1 MKFKYYF
8 RKSSLKKDINSANI
22 LLDQIEIYKPKN
34 FIEVGVFQG
43 VTSRNVCEKLYEIN
57 KENFLFHGI
66 DIFEDTNINIDNKEM
81 TIKHNKISNP
91 FKHLIFNIILK
102 KNLFSIDSIYSF
114 LKKFKNNV
122 QLYKG
127 FSETELPKIDMSK
140 IDMVF
145 LDGGHSYETVRSDLS
160 LILKGI
166 KKNKIIICDDYDQVD
181 YGVKRA
187 VDEILKQVTEIK
199 QLNKRL
205 VRITV

>member
-43 VTSRNVCEKLYEIN
+43 VTSRNVCEKLYEIH

-181 YGVKRA
+181 YGVKKA
-187 VDEILKQVTEIK
+187 VDELLNQVTEIK